1 MFSSFK
7 ADYFFYTFLQMK
19 WQEGTLEVELIWED
33 FMNMLPSNV
42 CDNVINLK
50 TSKKKEKK
58 SLQHI
63 I

>member
-1 MFSSFK
+1 MSSPQQHRLIRGHMFSSFK

-42 CDNVINLK
+42 CDNVIN
-50 TSKKKEKK
+50 
-58 SLQHI
+58 
-63 I
+63 

>member
-42 CDNVINLK
+42 CDNVIN
-50 TSKKKEKK
+50 
-58 SLQHI
+58 
-63 I
+63 